1 MGCLGKAILN
11 GVLLTRLSEIASI
24 QNEHDSVAL
33 VTLSMVMG
41 SPQGKALVIQETT
54 TWVSLKLHYFNN
66 CIQNEVLLVF
76 SECNTSIP

>member
-24 QNEHDSVAL
+24 QSEHDSVAL

-41 SPQGKALVIQETT
+41 SPQGKALVI
-54 TWVSLKLHYFNN
+54 
-66 CIQNEVLLVF
+66 
-76 SECNTSIP
+76 